1 MSVTEHQHTHPPLTA
16 NERTRPGND
25 PTGTEWIQYEYGS
38 RLRGT
43 LRKLNAAIR
52 DGFVSDDVLQIQN
65 APREPEP
72 QQPYDFPTD
81 AGKVR
86 AFMDW
91 FRRQLQRGFLSVVSM
106 SDNMFI
112 QASYKDGIQ
121 DARERL
127 TVETPEP
134 DFSLPVHRRALRT
147 LYTRS
152 YELLQDVSQD
162 MATGVR
168 DELVEGLRDG
178 DHSSDIARSITNRV
192 DKIGKHRATL
202 ISRTE
207 VINSYTDATLNQ
219 YESVGVEGVTVKS
232 ELLTAHDE
240 RVCEICEAIEEMGV
254 FILKQIRNKT
264 VEIAGKLYR
273 IKPPIHP
280 QCRCTLLPVMGL

>member
-1 MSVTEHQHTHPPLTA
+1 MSTEHVHTPLTS

-25 PTGTEWIQYEYGS
+25 PTGTEWVQQEYGS

-43 LRKLNAAIR
+43 LGKLNAAIR

-65 APREPEP
+65 APKEPEP
-72 QQPYDFPTD
+72 QEPYQFPTD
-81 AGKVR
+81 DGKVA

-112 QASYKDGIQ
+112 RAAYEDGIE

-127 TVETPEP
+127 TVDTPEP
-134 DFSLPVHRRALRT
+134 NFELPIHRRALQE

-152 YELLQDVSQD
+152 FELLQDVSQD
-162 MATGVR
+162 MATEVR

-207 VINSYTDATLNQ
+207 VINSYTEATINQ
-219 YESVGVEGVTVKS
+219 YESVGVEGITVKS
-232 ELLTAHDE
+232 ELLTAQDE
-240 RVCEICEAIEEMGV
+240 RVCPICKAIEDMGV
-254 FILKQIRNKT
+254 FTLNETRNKT
-264 VEIAGKLYR
+264 VEIQGKRYR
-273 IKPPIHP
+273 IRPPIHV
-280 QCRCTLLPVMGL
+280 QCRCTLLPAIN